1 MCVHACPFCHRTVAV
16 VFHALTPWAS
26 TSWQYYDQDPVELV
40 EDVKEEIKSE
50 GGKEKNEL

>member
-1 MCVHACPFCHRTVAV
+1 VAV
-16 VFHALTPWAS
+16 VFHALTPS
-26 TSWQYYDQDPVELV
+26 TSWQYYDQDPVEMV